1 MKVNK
6 KELGRKEEKALLTFL
21 KKTKK
26 GKYAKIEESSLLNS
40 RINEQREGY
49 CEDVY
54 YYSIR

>member
-6 KELGRKEEKALLTFL
+6 KELRRKEEKALLTFL

-49 CEDVY
+49 YEDVY